1 MAMEPVPVLYAPAEL
16 DILSRAFHGAI
27 ESVAPDNR
35 DLEAA
40 KAAAM
45 NGILDAA
52 RRGERNA
59 ERLKTFA
66 IEAIR
71 RYEVYGIEPELRA
84 AAL

>member
-1 MAMEPVPVLYAPAEL
+1 MPAEFTVLLYAPTDL
-16 DILSRAFHGAI
+16 DIMSRAFHAAI
-27 ESVAPDNR
+27 DSIAAENR
-35 DLEAA
+35 DMEAA

-59 ERLKTFA
+59 ERLTISA
-66 IEAIR
+66 IESIR
-71 RYEVYGIEPELRA
+71 ICEEYGIEPELRA

>member
-1 MAMEPVPVLYAPAEL
+1 MLYAPAEL
-16 DILSRAFHGAI
+16 DIMSRAFHAAI
-27 ESVAPDNR
+27 EPIAPGHR

-45 NGILDAA
+45 NSILDAA

-59 ERLKTFA
+59 ERLKISA

-71 RYEVYGIEPELRA
+71 RCEEYGIEPELRA